1 MTHDEMI
8 AVIQAHKE
16 GKTIEWRYKRLDV
29 RGGWQIVTLSVW
41 NFEAYEYRVKK
52 EPRVW
57 WMVDVV
63 DRTSGRVIVT
73 KGFVSKEK
81 ADAYINHKQIR
92 PSAYF
97 TFTEPYKVIE
107 EM

>member
-8 AVIQAHKE
+8 AVITAHKE
-16 GKTIEWRYKRLDV
+16 GKTIEAIAKAGP
-29 RGGWQIVTLSVW
+29 RGWFTIAAPTPQW
-41 NFEAYEYRVKK
+41 NFALYDYRAKK
-52 EPRVW
+52 EPRVRW
-57 WMVDVV
+57 VVDVV
-63 DRTSGRVIVT
+63 DRTSGRVIAT
-73 KGFVSKEK
+73 KSFVSKEK

-97 TFTEPYKVIE
+97 TFAEPYKVIE